1 MGYIDAIILG
11 IVQGLTEFLPISSSG
26 HLVIF
31 EHLLNLKMD
40 NIAFEVFV
48 HFGTLLSVVAVYFN
62 DIRNMIINFFSGI
75 IHRNIGKTYRDD
87 SYFRLSI
94 FVIIG
99 TVPAV
104 FAGLFL
110 EDFFVSVFHNI
121 HLVGVTLLITGF
133 VILATRF
140 IKYKA
145 EDLTPSKS
153 LLIGIAQSIA
163 ILPGISRSGFTI
175 SSALFMGISRENAA
189 RFSFL
194 LAIPAILG
202 ATLLHILDLLSF
214 EVAGFSSIAPMF
226 VGFIFS
232 FVVGYLAIRF
242 LLSVL
247 KSGKF
252 VWFAPYCFIA
262 GVVVL
267 LFIA

>member
-11 IVQGLTEFLPISSSG
+11 IVQGITEFLPISSSG

-31 EHLLNLKMD
+31 EHLLNINMD
-40 NIAFEVFV
+40 NVAFEVFV

-62 DIRNMIINFFSGI
+62 DIWNMIASFFRGI
-75 IHRNIGKTYRDD
+75 THRNVGKTYRDD
-87 SYFRLSI
+87 PFFRLSI

-99 TVPAV
+99 TIPTAI
-104 FAGLFL
+104 AGLFL
-110 EDFFVSVFHNI
+110 EDFFVSIFHNI
-121 HLVGVTLLITGF
+121 QLVGITLLITGIA
-133 VILATRF
+133 ILSTRF
-140 IKYKA
+140 IKPKTV
-145 EDLTPSKS
+145 DLTPKKS

-175 SSALFMGISRENAA
+175 SCALFSGMSRENAA

-202 ATLLHILDLLSF
+202 ATLLHIVDLFSSDTVGINIAPLL
-214 EVAGFSSIAPMF
+214 AGFLC
-226 VGFIFS
+226 S
-232 FVVGYLAIRF
+232 FVVGYMAIRF

-252 VWFAPYCFIA
+252 VWFAPYCFFA
-262 GVVVL
+262 GLVVL
-267 LFIA
+267 LFIS

>member
-31 EHLLNLKMD
+31 EHLLKINMD

-48 HFGTLLSVVAVYFN
+48 HFGTLLSVVAFYFN
-62 DIRNMIINFFSGI
+62 DIGNMIKSFFKGI
-75 IHRNIGKTYRDD
+75 SHRNIGKTYRDD
-87 SYFRLSI
+87 AFFRLSI

-99 TVPAV
+99 TIPAV
-104 FAGLFL
+104 IAGLFL
-110 EDFFVSVFHNI
+110 EDFFVSIFHNI
-121 HLVGVTLLITGF
+121 QLVGITLLITGI
-133 VILATRF
+133 VILSTHF
-140 IKYKA
+140 IKHKTT
-145 EDLTPSKS
+145 DLTPKKS

-175 SSALFMGISRENAA
+175 SSALIAGISREDAA

-202 ATLLHILDLLSF
+202 ATLLHIIDFISSDI
-214 EVAGFSSIAPMF
+214 AGINIAPLF
-226 VGFIFS
+226 IGFLIS
-232 FVVGYLAIRF
+232 FIVGYLAIRF

-262 GVVVL
+262 GLVVL
-267 LFIA
+267 LFIG